1 MFIWEQLCLP
11 NLELDLSRKT
21 VTSKGCLCFLI
32 HRVLA
37 SLAPGPA
44 VRSSVIRSHLA
55 GSHNSNAQPE
65 TGSPRGEGDFPLC
78 RGPSFLLQQKEFSKL
93 SNVLPTPLLLKLANL
108 SEPWLP
114 YL

>member
-1 MFIWEQLCLP
+1 MLIWKQLCLP

-32 HRVLA
+32 PCVLA

-55 GSHNSNAQPE
+55 GSHSSNAQPE
-65 TGSPRGEGDFPLC
+65 TGSPRGEGDFPPCL
-78 RGPSFLLQQKEFSKL
+78 GPSFLLQQKEFPEPRD
-93 SNVLPTPLLLKLANL
+93 VLPTPLL
-108 SEPWLP
+108 
-114 YL
+114 